1 MSTTPTIV
9 NGQES
14 SATLMN
20 QTFDGLAAQGN
31 QILQLLTQSQL
42 TALVDYN
49 QYLTAI
55 QSKQQ
60 RAARVKATEIVALFP
75 VSDFDSINQ
84 GLTTATVRID
94 TAAATLRERRIPM
107 GARDIVPDTL
117 RIGGAAAQ
125 IFGHEK
131 VLRAEMPIKRHF
143 VGGGGLRDFVDAD
156 GADAMAVEKLMRG
169 GEYPLARRSLCQFG
183 CLACDGHGP

>member
-1 MSTTPTIV
+1 MSTTPTIA

-14 SATLMN
+14 SAALMN
-20 QTFDGLAAQGN
+20 QTFDGLTAQGN
-31 QILQLLTQSQL
+31 QILQLLTQIQL
-42 TALVDYN
+42 TTLVDYN

-94 TAAATLRERRIPM
+94 TAAATLRERRIPSV
-107 GARDIVPDTL
+107 ALITQT
-117 RIGGAAAQ
+117 A
-125 IFGHEK
+125 F
-131 VLRAEMPIKRHF
+131 
-143 VGGGGLRDFVDAD
+143 
-156 GADAMAVEKLMRG
+156 
-169 GEYPLARRSLCQFG
+169 SS
-183 CLACDGHGP
+183 